1 MITKGRSLELFFID
15 GRPDGM
21 LTAEVF
27 NWTGHVL
34 RVPRTQL
41 KQALQRQ
48 ETGYTG
54 VYVLLGL
61 RDGEPLAY
69 IGETEDLALRL
80 RDHAAKKDWWETAIL
95 ISSTA
100 NNLHK
105 AHVKY
110 LEARLVEIARSV
122 GSTPLENGNTPP
134 RSSLSEAAISN
145 MEAFLETLQMVLP
158 AIRVDMF
165 LSKTR
170 DSSPL
175 SLPEN
180 ADETTVLFEL
190 KTPKH
195 GIEASALLEKGE
207 MVVQQGSAA
216 QFTWKRQSQHTTGY
230 AQLHSDLIASGVLV
244 ADGALAK
251 FTIDYAFS
259 SPSAAAAIVNGRA
272 SNGRTAW
279 RLKSDGRTFAQW
291 EADQLKHDEA

>member
-1 MITKGRSLELFFID
+1 MTTKGQSLELFFID

-41 KQALQRQ
+41 KEALQRP
-48 ETGYTG
+48 ETRYTG
-54 VYVLLGL
+54 VYVLLGIK
-61 RDGEPLAY
+61 DGAQLAY
-69 IGETEDLALRL
+69 IGETEDLSVRL

-110 LEARLVEIARSV
+110 LEARMVEIARSV

-134 RSSLSEAAISN
+134 RSSLSESAISN

-165 LSKTR
+165 LNKAR
-170 DSSPL
+170 DSSPS
-175 SLPEN
+175 SLPEPPV
-180 ADETTVLFEL
+180 ETAVLFEL
-190 KTPKH
+190 KTPK
-195 GIEASALLEKGE
+195 
-207 MVVQQGSAA
+207 
-216 QFTWKRQSQHTTGY
+216 TWNS
-230 AQLHSDLIASGVLV
+230 
-244 ADGALAK
+244 
-251 FTIDYAFS
+251 
-259 SPSAAAAIVNGRA
+259 RA
-272 SNGRTAW
+272 SNGRKW
-279 RLKSDGRTFAQW
+279 RNNCENGIRCPL
-291 EADQLKHDEA
+291 